1 MDDGHTT
8 WQIDFSLRYFCCSSQ
23 KFADFRLLFKKK
35 RNKKNRVCVWYMY
48 VSWNLAYWT
57 FVLTM
62 LSQYFFF
69 FSVVVAFSYSYVLL
83 KFLIYLES
91 TAVFLPLSSLLRS
104 NIVEQSTRFFFSFFV
119 LSAHKKNGFRLF
131 PILFISISVF
141 FLVSR
146 FFSMF
151 FFLYLSLCLF
161 WSVLCFVRMFSQK
174 SFCHVC
180 GYNKN

>member
-1 MDDGHTT
+1 MCVVYVR
-8 WQIDFSLRYFCCSSQ
+8 IVKLSL
-23 KFADFRLLFKKK
+23 L
-35 RNKKNRVCVWYMY
+35 NVCFNNAV
-48 VSWNLAYWT
+48 T
-57 FVLTM
+57 I
-62 LSQYFFF
+62 FF
-69 FSVVVAFSYSYVLL
+69 FSFLLLLLSRIL